1 MLLGLGVY
9 LAPNASAFIFVTPA
23 PSFPDTVTV
32 GQTFPA
38 ALGINNSSTPPE
50 STTNPSLTISAIDLY
65 PACTTTSVDCTGG
78 TAQFISFLLV
88 LTTQPSVSMVE
99 NLLLSSFTALCVGFI
114 AYALLTGYDQI
125 KLRSRES
132 SEADYEMSDPWS

>member
-1 MLLGLGVY
+1 MPVCHKCAVEY
-9 LAPNASAFIFVTPA
+9 LEGTREAAIHQHINLAASLDESQKNQELYLDNAFSAAVI
-23 PSFPDTVTV
+23 
-32 GQTFPA
+32 
-38 ALGINNSSTPPE
+38 
-50 STTNPSLTISAIDLY
+50 
-65 PACTTTSVDCTGG
+65 GG